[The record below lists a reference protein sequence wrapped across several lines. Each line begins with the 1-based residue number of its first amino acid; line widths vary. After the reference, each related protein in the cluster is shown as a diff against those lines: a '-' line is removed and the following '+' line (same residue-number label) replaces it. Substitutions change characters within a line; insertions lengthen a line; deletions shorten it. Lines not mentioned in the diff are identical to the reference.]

1 MDEDYV
7 IYKYMN
13 LYLKNL
19 WGGKKNYRKRIED
32 SPGAITKIYEE
43 RMPAFT
49 TIVIRHK
56 SV

>member
-1 MDEDYV
+1 
-7 IYKYMN
+7 MN
-13 LYLKNL
+13 LYVKMM
-19 WGGKKNYRKRIED
+19 GGEKNYRKRIED
-32 SPGAITKIYEE
+32 SSGAITIIYEE